1 MAKLLIAFLGL
12 AGLVTALTPID
23 AGAQRQ
29 VPRAGEAKTAVGDAG
44 GALVGTWK
52 LARIELLG
60 PGGEVLPAPAPPSF
74 GSPGPIGVMFYG
86 PGGHFGVTIM
96 QSGRPRYAGAQPT
109 PEEAKKALA
118 GFIAYFGTYGA
129 DAASRTLTHHVEG
142 SLHPNDTGSLE
153 QSAFQLSGGQLTLT
167 PAHQRA
173 GSRWR
178 SLWERVADLPQL
190 TPTHRRMV
198 GFWRRASRDRRTPNG
213 ELYDS
218 DPVRQAGVLIFTA
231 AGYMAVHGMQPG
243 RTKFAGPEPTPA
255 EAKAAID
262 SYGSAYFG
270 PFTVNEA
277 EQLEVTR
284 QIGLI
289 NPGQVGMDARRHLEF
304 PGPDRMT
311 LKPPVETVNGLQL
324 QSYVHWERVSG
335 EGLPK

>member
-1 MAKLLIAFLGL
+1 MAKLPIALLGL
-12 AGLVTALTPID
+12 AGLVTALAPVN
-23 AGAQRQ
+23 AGVQRQ
-29 VPRAGEAKTAVGDAG
+29 VPRAGEAKTAVGDGG

-60 PGGEVLPAPAPPSF
+60 PGGEVLPARAPPAF
-74 GSPGPIGVMFYG
+74 GSPGPVGVMFYG

-118 GFIAYFGTYGA
+118 GFIAYFGTYSA
-129 DAASRTLTHHVEG
+129 DGTSRLLTHQVEG

-153 QSAFQLSGGQLTLT
+153 QSAIQLSGDQLTLT
-167 PAHQRA
+167 PARQRA
-173 GSRWR
+173 GLRWR
-178 SLWERVADLPQL
+178 LVWSRVADLPQL
-190 TPTHRRMV
+190 TPTYRRMV
-198 GFWRRASRDRRTPNG
+198 GFWRRASRARRKPNG

-218 DPVRQAGVLIFTA
+218 DPVRQAGVLIFSA
-231 AGYMAVHGMQPG
+231 AGYMAVHGIQPG
-243 RTKFAGPEPTPA
+243 RAKFAGADPTPA

-262 SYGSAYFG
+262 SSGSAYFG

-277 EQLEVTR
+277 EQFEVTR
-284 QIGLI
+284 QIGLV
-289 NPGQVGMDARRHLEF
+289 NPGHVGMDARRHLEF

-311 LKPPVETVNGLQL
+311 LKPPVETVNGLEL